1 MLSAFKSDFA
11 TVPRY
16 MINRYILGA
25 GILSLTIGFVFL
37 WSDLSKAVMRNIIGA
52 DESLIALA
60 DVPLKI
66 FTFHTCAVTVRCI
79 LSGIMIV
86 DKETKLLYLPGP
98 VRLCSIVTVG
108 FVLLYVFGFSGAT
121 LGVAALFSGFCGEA
135 ITVLVQYVL
144 NAKRKSKRDKKE
156 NPTCFRILRDVFFPA
171 SLHSYS
177 QTSFGEEDIAV
188 GDGDDGDAAEKKK
201 AVLKEV
207 EILS

>member
-98 VRLCSIVTVG
+98 VRLCTIVTVG
-108 FVLLYVFGFSGAT
+108 FVLLYVFGVSGAT

-135 ITVLVQYVL
+135 VTVLVQYIL

-156 NPTCFRILRDVFFPA
+156 NPTCFRILRDVFFPS

-177 QTSFGEEDIAV
+177 QTSFREEDIAV